1 MWGVGV
7 EEEEKGSGGDGDMVE
22 SDREALWSGMF
33 GVGAWGRSDGLVRAS
48 IKLSEM
54 IRKR

>member
-7 EEEEKGSGGDGDMVE
+7 EEKEKGSGGDGDVVE

-33 GVGAWGRSDGLVRAS
+33 GVGAWVEDMARDNGDGLVGAS
-48 IKLSEM
+48 I
-54 IRKR
+54 IF